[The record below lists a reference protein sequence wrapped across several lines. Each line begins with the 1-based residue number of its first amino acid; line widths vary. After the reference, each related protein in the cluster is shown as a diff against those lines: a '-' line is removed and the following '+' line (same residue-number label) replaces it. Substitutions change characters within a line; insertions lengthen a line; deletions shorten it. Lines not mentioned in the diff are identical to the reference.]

1 MLWII
6 FDSPNAKKTL
16 CSIAKERRFLGV
28 KKAGHAADNIFEV
41 YTEKDFSDGDYMEVI
56 GYVWYIRNI
65 CVSADQFIMEK

>member
-1 MLWII
+1 M
-6 FDSPNAKKTL
+6 
-16 CSIAKERRFLGV
+16 GV

>member
-1 MLWII
+1 M
-6 FDSPNAKKTL
+6 
-16 CSIAKERRFLGV
+16 GV

-56 GYVWYIRNI
+56 GYVWCIRSI